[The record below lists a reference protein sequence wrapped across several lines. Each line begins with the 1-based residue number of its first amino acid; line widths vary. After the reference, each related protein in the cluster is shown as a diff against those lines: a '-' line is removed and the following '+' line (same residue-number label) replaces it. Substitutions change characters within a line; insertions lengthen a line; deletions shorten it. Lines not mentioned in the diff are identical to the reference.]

1 MSIKKVLLIYKL
13 IIIRCFIFKMTTNI
27 ILLGNTSVGKTT
39 LLSSYIEEKFIEHT
53 IPTIGID
60 SRVIKKNN
68 YFFKVNIFIKN
79 QYLDTCGT
87 DKFNSIQFTY
97 IKNGDAIL
105 LIYDPSESNETI
117 KDNLLFWFRVINENY
132 LGKQQNIWL
141 IANNKN
147 KHKTINEKEE
157 TDKIK
162 KLLPNEKF
170 GKIKVVNNLTKTI
183 DEVNVNF
190 F

>member
-1 MSIKKVLLIYKL
+1 M
-13 IIIRCFIFKMTTNI
+13 
-27 ILLGNTSVGKTT
+27 
-39 LLSSYIEEKFIEHT
+39 
-53 IPTIGID
+53 
-60 SRVIKKNN
+60 
-68 YFFKVNIFIKN
+68 
-79 QYLDTCGT
+79 
-87 DKFNSIQFTY
+87 
-97 IKNGDAIL
+97 

-117 KDNLLFWFRVINENY
+117 KQNLLFWFNVLNDNY

-147 KHKTINEKEE
+147 KDKTINEKEE

-162 KLLPNEKF
+162 GLLPNEKF
-170 GKIKVVNNLTKTI
+170 GKIKVVNNLTKTM